1 MFDWTFFSFASLL
14 GISIAVSYVFVFGN
28 VTNAFQFDGIVHSYV
43 DSPYWLG
50 VSKNNVYS
58 IIVFQALAAIGYI
71 MWLFWVCTETNYGTS
86 ILRFRWVRSLL
97 IVLFLGFSTLWPF
110 SAYYYIISPSLARS
124 LLTCF
129 CLWMASISVILMVAG
144 TFEAESPPY
153 ALVGILLL
161 ANVVVIADGVGWSS
175 RCIQHSLYGN

>member
-43 DSPYWLG
+43 DSPYWFG
-50 VSKNNVYS
+50 MSKNSVYS
-58 IIVFQALAAIGYI
+58 IIVFQGLAAIGYI

-97 IVLFLGFSTLWPF
+97 IVLLLGSSTLGLFPHT
-110 SAYYYIISPSLARS
+110 II
-124 LLTCF
+124 
-129 CLWMASISVILMVAG
+129 
-144 TFEAESPPY
+144 
-153 ALVGILLL
+153 
-161 ANVVVIADGVGWSS
+161 
-175 RCIQHSLYGN
+175 LYLHL